1 MKLRLCLFLMVC
13 VTFLSNEKGS
23 VNVFNISGRVTDR
36 AGRGISGVVVNNGMA
51 FTRTDANGNW
61 TLRTDTFVSKF
72 ISISTPAAYK
82 LPSKNSIASGF
93 YMPVKTAVKVKSCN
107 FVLEKRA
114 KPSDRF
120 SYIAISDPQMLD
132 AADMKRWNT
141 ELVPDMRAVVDS
153 LSKTR
158 EVVGI
163 TVGDIVFDNLPLLRS
178 YAASFR
184 NMKITMFQCI
194 GNHDFDKRYKGLNNA
209 RMGAGTYGEMAYAA
223 MFGPT
228 DYSFNIGKA
237 HVVTMKNINYK
248 GNKVYVEYMT
258 ENQLRWLAND
268 LKFVPK
274 GSLVIL
280 NMHAAGWNKDD
291 PGENMRGVVSLQK
304 ILQDYKVHVFCGHT
318 HYFQNVEVGKNLYQ
332 HNIGAAC
339 GAWWT
344 GWINRCG
351 TPNGYMVVDVSGSN
365 VEWQYKATGF
375 PFSRQMTLYDKG
387 EFGTQPG
394 YVVANIW
401 DYDSACKVEW
411 YQDGKLMGTMQR
423 FTGAD
428 YEFAS
433 RTLAAGRA
441 ANTSHLFRCK
451 PVGVYKEIKVVVT
464 NRFGRTVSDV
474 IRPHVSVIAH
484 RGGAGL
490 YPENTI
496 EAMIN
501 AVKLGVTDLE
511 MDLHVT
517 KDGVVVVSHDPYVK
531 GYGKK
536 YPVYSLTWKQLS
548 PIVVGNVKDPAFP
561 ASKRLKSH
569 VPMVTALIDSVETYC
584 HQHRLPPVKYTIEI
598 KSAAVND
605 GKLTPGYKTFA
616 DQCIKALSSRY
627 LGSRLLLQSFDVR
640 TLKYVHSKYPDIR
653 LLYLIDSKAGSYD
666 KAMSRL
672 GFVPYAIGPDCSMVS
687 PALVSKAKAAGMR
700 VIPYT
705 VDTKAET
712 QKMVKAGVNAII
724 TNYPDKMFGWLG
736 K

>member
-13 VTFLSNEKGS
+13 FTFLSNGQAS
-23 VNVFNISGRVTDR
+23 VNVFNIKGRVIDK
-36 AGRGISGVVVNNGMA
+36 AGRGISGVVVNNGTA

-61 TLRTDTFVSKF
+61 ALRTDTFVSKF

-93 YMPVKTAVKVKSCN
+93 YMPVRQAVNSKSCN

-114 KPSDRF
+114 KQSNEF
-120 SYIAISDPQMLD
+120 YYIAISDPQMLN
-132 AADMKRWNT
+132 ASDMKRWNT
-141 ELVPDMRAVVDS
+141 EFVPDMRSVVDS

-158 EVVGI
+158 DVVGI
-163 TVGDIVFDNLPLLRS
+163 TVGDMVFDNMPFLRN
-178 YAASFR
+178 YASSFK

-194 GNHDFDKRYKGLNNA
+194 GNHDFDKRYKGLNNE
-209 RMGAGTYGEMAYAA
+209 RMGTGAYGEMVYGSL
-223 MFGPT
+223 FGPV

-237 HVVTMKNINYK
+237 HVITMKNINYK
-248 GNKVYVEYMT
+248 GNKTYVEYMT

-291 PGENMRGVVSLQK
+291 PAQNMRGVAALQK
-304 ILQDYKVHVFCGHT
+304 LLAGYKVHVFCGHT
-318 HYFQNVEVGKNLYQ
+318 HYFQNVAVNASLYQ

-339 GAWWT
+339 GAWWN
-344 GWINRCG
+344 GWLNRCG
-351 TPNGYMVVDVSGSN
+351 TPNGYLVVDVSGTN
-365 VEWQYKATGF
+365 VDWQYKSTGF
-375 PFSRQMTLYDKG
+375 PFSYQMTLYDKG

-401 DYDSACKVEW
+401 DTDAASKVEW
-411 YQDGKLMGTMQR
+411 YQDNKLMGTMQR
-423 FTGAD
+423 FTGVD
-428 YEFAS
+428 FDFGS
-433 RTLAAGRA
+433 RLIPFGRP

-451 PVGVYKEIKVVVT
+451 PVGTYKEIKIVAT
-464 NRFGRTVSDV
+464 NPSGRKMTGV

-496 EAMIN
+496 EAMLN
-501 AVKLGVTDLE
+501 AVKLGVTDIE

-517 KDGVVVVSHDPYVK
+517 KDGVVVVSHDPYVI

-536 YPVYSLTWKQLS
+536 YPIYSLTWKQLTS
-548 PIVVGNVKDPAFP
+548 KVIGNAKDPAFP
-561 ASKRLKSH
+561 DSKRLYTH
-569 VPMVTALIDSVETYC
+569 VPMITTLIDSVETYC
-584 HQHRLPPVKYTIEI
+584 HLHRLPPVRYTIEI
-598 KSAAVND
+598 KSDPSAD
-605 GKLTPGYKTFA
+605 GKLTPDYKTFT
-616 DQCIKALSSRY
+616 DQCIKALGSRN
-627 LGSRLLLQSFDVR
+627 LGARLLLQSFDVR
-640 TLKYVHSKYPDIR
+640 TLKYVHSKYPSAR
-653 LLYLIDSKAGSYD
+653 LLYLIDSTSGTYD
-666 KAMSRL
+666 KAMAAL
-672 GFVPYAIGPDCSMVS
+672 GFVPYAIGPDYTMVNS
-687 PALVSKAKAAGMR
+687 AFVSKAKSAGMR

-705 VDTKAET
+705 VDTKADA

-724 TNYPDKMFGWLG
+724 TNYPDKMFGWI

>member
-1 MKLRLCLFLMVC
+1 MKLRVYLFLMVC
-13 VTFLSNEKGS
+13 VAFLSNGQAS
-23 VNVFNISGRVTDR
+23 VNVFNINGRVVDNT
-36 AGRGISGVVVNNGMA
+36 GRGIGGVVVNNGMA

-61 TLRTDTFVSKF
+61 ALRTDTFVSKF

-93 YMPVKTAVKVKSCN
+93 YVPVKTAVKSKSCN
-107 FVLEKRA
+107 FVLERRRQV
-114 KPSDRF
+114 SDRF
-120 SYIAISDPQMLD
+120 CYIAISDPQMRN
-132 AADMKRWNT
+132 ASDMKRWNT
-141 ELVPDMRAVVDS
+141 ELVPDMRSVVDS
-153 LSKTR
+153 ISKTR
-158 EVVGI
+158 EVVGV
-163 TVGDIVFDNLPLLRS
+163 TVGDMVFDNLPLLRG
-178 YAASFR
+178 YAASFK
-184 NMKITMFQCI
+184 NMNITMFQCI
-194 GNHDFDKRYKGLNNA
+194 GNHDFDKRYKGLNNV
-209 RMGAGTYGEMAYAA
+209 RLGAGAYGEMAYGS
-223 MFGPT
+223 MFGPV

-237 HVVTMKNINYK
+237 HVITLKNINYK
-248 GNKVYVEYMT
+248 GDKIYVESISD
-258 ENQLRWLAND
+258 NQLRWLAND

-280 NMHAAGWNKDD
+280 NMHAAAWNKDD
-291 PGENMRGVVSLQK
+291 PGENMRGAAALQK
-304 ILQDYKVHVFCGHT
+304 VLQGYNVHVFCGHT
-318 HYFQNVEVGKNLYQ
+318 HYFQNVEVSKTLYQ

-351 TPNGYMVVDVSGSN
+351 APNGYMVVDVNGTS
-365 VEWQYKATGF
+365 VEWKYKSTGF

-387 EFGTQPG
+387 EFRTQPG

-401 DYDSACKVEW
+401 DTDQASKVEW

-428 YEFAS
+428 YEFGS
-433 RTLAAGRA
+433 RTLALGRA

-451 PVGVYKEIKVVVT
+451 PSGTYKEIKVVVT
-464 NRFGRTVSDV
+464 NRFGRKVSDV
-474 IRPHVSVIAH
+474 IRPRVSVIAH

-496 EAMIN
+496 AAMLN

-517 KDGVVVVSHDPYVK
+517 KDQVVVVSHDPYVK

-536 YPVYSLTWKQLS
+536 YPIYSLTWKQLS
-548 PIVVGNVKDPAFP
+548 AKVIGNVKDPAFP
-561 ASKRLKSH
+561 DSKRLYTY

-584 HQHRLPPVKYTIEI
+584 HMHRLPPVKYTIEI
-598 KSAAVND
+598 KSDPASD
-605 GKLTPGYKTFA
+605 GKLSPDYKTFA
-616 DQCIKALSSRY
+616 DLCVKALSSRN

-653 LLYLIDSKAGSYD
+653 LLYLVDNTSGGYD
-666 KAMSRL
+666 KAMKTL
-672 GFVPYAIGPDCSMVS
+672 GFVPYAIGPDYPMVS
-687 PALVSKAKAAGMR
+687 ATFVSKAKAAGMR

-705 VDTKAET
+705 VDTKAVA
-712 QKMVKAGVNAII
+712 QKMVRAGVDAII
-724 TNYPDKMFGWLG
+724 TNYPDRMFGWL
-736 K
+736 KQ